1 MADILSNYV
10 KFMRGTPAAYAV
22 AKKDEDTLY
31 FISEKDAD
39 TGVLYLGE
47 KLILSGAAENEVITY
62 LNDLNDVD
70 TSGAVDKYLLGYDAV
85 NSKWVPMD
93 PATVFTISEM
103 VGADAENAG
112 ISGLVPAPRAGE
124 KGYFLRGDG
133 TWAAIELKESLTR
146 KIVDNYEAIEEYILV
161 NNDAEK
167 YIFMVPAKNAE
178 GANKYLEYI
187 VLTIDNNYVI
197 EQVGDWSVDLSNYA
211 TKEEVNQ
218 IVQVE
223 VGKLENKLADEYVT
237 KEMLVIQVG
246 NLKDELS
253 KSYVSITDFNK
264 TVGDLSVLLE
274 TEKSVVERLGE
285 LDNRLQW
292 KDIE

>member
-10 KFMRGTPAAYAV
+10 KFMRGTPAAYSV

-39 TGVLYLGE
+39 TGILYLGE
-47 KLILSGAAENEVITY
+47 KLILSGASGSEVITY

-70 TSGAVDKYLLGYDAV
+70 TSGAADKYLLGYDAA

-103 VGADAENAG
+103 VGADTEKAG
-112 ISGLVPAPRAGE
+112 VSGLVPAPKAGE
-124 KGYFLRGDG
+124 EGYFLRGDG

-161 NNDAEK
+161 NDDAEK

-218 IVQVE
+218 VVQVE
-223 VGKLENKLADEYVT
+223 VGKLENKLANEYVT

-253 KSYVSITDFNK
+253 KSYVSIIDFNK

-274 TEKSVVERLGE
+274 TEKSMVERLGE

>member
-47 KLILSGAAENEVITY
+47 KLILGGASENEVVAY

-70 TSGAVDKYLLGYDAV
+70 TSGAIDKYLLGYDAV
-85 NSKWVPMD
+85 NGKWVPMD
-93 PATVFTISEM
+93 PTTVFAISEM
-103 VGADAENAG
+103 VGAEAEKAG
-112 ISGLVPAPRAGE
+112 VSGLVPAPKAGE
-124 KGYFLRGDG
+124 EGYFLRGDG
-133 TWAAIELKESLTR
+133 SWAAIELKESLTR
-146 KIVDNYEAIEEYILV
+146 KIVDTYEAIEEYILA

-167 YIFMVPAKNAE
+167 YIFMVPSENAE

-187 VLTIDNNYVI
+187 VLTINNNYVI
-197 EQVGDWSVDLSNYA
+197 EQVGDWSVDLSDYA

-223 VGKLENKLADEYVT
+223 VGKLENKLTDEYVT

-253 KSYVSITDFNK
+253 KSYVSVADFNK
-264 TVGDLSVLLE
+264 TVGDLSVLLG
-274 TEKSVVERLGE
+274 TEKSVVERLEE